1 MKFLKLTSWS
11 LFFVR
16 YSPVRRAHLPSRSS
30 SPYFSP
36 PRIITRSLFTSKLTL
51 VVRGLFAESRNKY
64 KKEKKYFKY
73 KNNQTVNFSHKCAF
87 PFRTV
92 PFSLS
97 LEIADRILIK
107 DIIKAKWKKR
117 NTIFNFPAFVHIH
130 THRLCCNTET
140 VNPLVDLL
148 LLIFDYIFFL
158 IFFTQLSPNTFR
170 VFIAILICF
179 PKLLYCENIRRSKL
193 FISPYFECA
202 WM

>member
-1 MKFLKLTSWS
+1 MPAWAFPTKFLKLTSWS

-30 SPYFSP
+30 SLYFSP

-51 VVRGLFAESRNKY
+51 VVRGLFSESRNKY
-64 KKEKKYFKY
+64 KKEKKYFKC
-73 KNNQTVNFSHKCAF
+73 KNNRTVNFSIHKCAF

-117 NTIFNFPAFVHIH
+117 NTIFNFPVFVHIH
-130 THRLCCNTET
+130 TQTLLQYWNSKSISWPPASYIRL
-140 VNPLVDLL
+140 
-148 LLIFDYIFFL
+148 YFFL
-158 IFFTQLSPNTFR
+158 NSFYT
-170 VFIAILICF
+170 AF
-179 PKLLYCENIRRSKL
+179 P
-193 FISPYFECA
+193 
-202 WM
+202 